1 MILVSDM
8 SDDVRKVF
16 APVAANYVISSY
28 HAGQAELDEAV
39 ELAQPQ
45 PADLVLDVATGT
57 GNMGLALAA
66 RVSHVTGLDLTPE
79 MLEQA
84 RRVAAERGVENVDWV
99 LGDAEELPFPDA
111 SFDLWIAR
119 TAPHHFRDLRRSLR
133 EANRVLRPAGRAVVI
148 DSSGPPEARDLMHEV
163 EVRRDPSHVRMYTL
177 EEWVA
182 HLEEA
187 GFVVEEATLR
197 QMDWEFEP
205 WNTRIGVPA
214 ERVRELA
221 AIVESATGAAREQ
234 LNPELREGRLWH
246 HYWHALVR
254 ARKP

>member
-1 MILVSDM
+1 MKRTTSG
-8 SDDVRKVF
+8 R
-16 APVAANYVISSY
+16 PGSSTRMLNGPSRSATQ
-28 HAGQAELDEAV
+28 AG
-39 ELAQPQ
+39 
-45 PADLVLDVATGT
+45 T
-57 GNMGLALAA
+57 
-66 RVSHVTGLDLTPE
+66 
-79 MLEQA
+79 
-84 RRVAAERGVENVDWV
+84 
-99 LGDAEELPFPDA
+99 
-111 SFDLWIAR
+111 
-119 TAPHHFRDLRRSLR
+119 
-133 EANRVLRPAGRAVVI
+133 
-148 DSSGPPEARDLMHEV
+148 GPPEARDLMHEV

-234 LNPELREGRLWH
+234 LNPERREGRLWH
-246 HYWHALVR
+246 HYWHALLR

>member
-1 MILVSDM
+1 MT
-8 SDDVRKVF
+8 DDVRKVF
-16 APVAANYVISSY
+16 APVAANYVISPY
-28 HAGQAELDEAV
+28 HAAQAELDVAV
-39 ELAQPQ
+39 EAAQPR

-57 GNMGLALAA
+57 GNMGLALAP

-79 MLEQA
+79 MLDQA
-84 RRVAAERGVENVDWV
+84 RRVAAERGVENVSWV
-99 LGDAEELPFPDA
+99 LGDAEALPFPDG

-133 EANRVLRPAGRAVVI
+133 EANRVLRPGGRIVVV
-148 DSSGPPEARDLMHEV
+148 DSSAPREARDLMHEV
-163 EVRRDPSHVRMYTL
+163 ELRRDPSHVRMYTL

-187 GFVVEEATLR
+187 GFLVELATLR
-197 QMDWEFEP
+197 QMEWEFEP
-205 WNTRIGVPA
+205 WVIRVGVPA
-214 ERVRELA
+214 ERVPELA

-234 LNPELREGRLWH
+234 LNPERRDGKLWH
-246 HYWHALVR
+246 RYWHTLLR